1 MHTSQG
7 IHAMRMNI
15 SHSLGIPAS
24 KLNCHRMYLGGTFG
38 AHIHTGFI
46 ENICAFLALRTGRML
61 MEKDREKRCSYLVA
75 DTQ

>member
-1 MHTSQG
+1 
-7 IHAMRMNI
+7 MRMNI

-46 ENICAFLALRTGRML
+46 ENICAFLALRTGSFCSWR
-61 MEKDREKRCSYLVA
+61 KDKRRDVLSCKA